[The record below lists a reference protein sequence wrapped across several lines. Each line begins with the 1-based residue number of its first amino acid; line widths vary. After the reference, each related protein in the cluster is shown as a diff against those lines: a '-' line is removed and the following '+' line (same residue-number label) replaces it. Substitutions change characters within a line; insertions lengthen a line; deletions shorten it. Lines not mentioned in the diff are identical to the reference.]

1 MNIDDIRK
9 LFLQELSEKYP
20 ENEIKS
26 FYYYSAHTV
35 LGFSRI
41 DIALRKDEEIT
52 NEKQSLFFDILKKIK
67 LDIPIQ
73 YILGKTEFYGLS
85 FNVNENVLIPRP
97 ETEELVD
104 WIIKDNKK
112 QDAAIIDI
120 GTGSGCIAISLKKH
134 FLESI
139 VYAVDISEEALN
151 VAKIN
156 ALLNNVIIDFS
167 KLDILNFPDN
177 NSFSKFDII
186 VSNPPYVRD
195 SEKKLMKNNVLN
207 YEPHSALFVSD
218 NNPLIF
224 YKAIAEF
231 ALKYLN
237 KNGFLYFE
245 INENLFVELTEMLIN
260 KGFYNVVVKEDINK
274 KHRMLRCLINS

>member
-1 MNIDDIRK
+1 MNADDIRK

-26 FYYYSAHTV
+26 FYYYSANYI

-41 DIALRKDEEIT
+41 DIVLRKDEEIS
-52 NEKQSLFFDILKKIK
+52 NENQSLFFDIIKKLK

-73 YILGKTEFYGLS
+73 YILGTSEFYGLP
-85 FNVNENVLIPRP
+85 FKVNENVLIPRP

-104 WIIKDNKK
+104 WIIKDKNK

-134 FLESI
+134 FPESI
-139 VYAVDISEEALN
+139 VKAVDISEETLK
-151 VAKIN
+151 VAKKN
-156 ALLNNVIIDFS
+156 ALLNNVNIDFS
-167 KLDILNFPDN
+167 ILDILNISDN
-177 NSFSKFDII
+177 INLPQFDII
-186 VSNPPYVRD
+186 VSNPPYIMD
-195 SEKKLMKNNVLN
+195 SEKKLMRNNVLN
-207 YEPHSALFVSD
+207 YEPHKALFVSN

-237 KNGFLYFE
+237 KNGSLYFE
-245 INENLFVELTEMLIN
+245 INEILSKELVEILIN
-260 KGFYNVVVKEDINK
+260 KGFCNVVLKEDINK